1 MLFVSPDSEGKILVY
16 ELSDEEIVTENLCWA
31 KAADAYSTLLKFAES
46 RPCYLAQEL
55 IQLHILYF
63 TFLRE
68 QKECTKQADIR
79 QVFQK
84 AIKSHADLLSY
95 QGGRQWSVSIRE
107 ESGGIGWWNVK

>member
-1 MLFVSPDSEGKILVY
+1 MNPDSEGKGLVY

-31 KAADAYSTLLKFAES
+31 KAADTYSPLLKFAES
-46 RPCYLAQEL
+46 RPCYLAQEVM
-55 IQLHILYF
+55 QLRILYF

-84 AIKSHADLLSY
+84 ALKSQTDLLSY
-95 QGGRQWSVSIRE
+95 PEGRQWSVSIRE
-107 ESGGIGWWNVK
+107 ESGGI